1 MSEPTLG
8 PETFEETTNIDRL
21 IHEPARL
28 VILSV
33 LAECRSANFMYLQS
47 ITGLTKGNLSVHLSK
62 LAARGLIAVDKKFVD
77 NNPRTTLRLTKEGRT
92 AIRAYWRQIEKTR
105 AALKSF

>member
-1 MSEPTLG
+1 M
-8 PETFEETTNIDRL
+8 F
-21 IHEPARL
+21 
-28 VILSV
+28 
-33 LAECRSANFMYLQS
+33 LQS

-62 LAARGLIAVDKKFVD
+62 LAARGLIAVDKQFVD